1 MAAIN
6 WKKISAVG
14 IILLILILVPMF
26 VNLGTG
32 IMNQLVTLFMYIL
45 LAQSWNLLG
54 GYTGQINL
62 GIAAFFGCS
71 VMVTHFTW
79 VAGMPIIISILA
91 GSLSTIIFAV
101 IIGIPTLRL
110 KGMYFAVGTLALTQA
125 LQVIMQNIFTRSI
138 SAPGEYVHS
147 YNIVTRYYLGL
158 GMVAL
163 VMVAIYFVRW
173 SKLGLAFT
181 SIRDDEQAAQVT
193 GVNTFKYKV
202 ISLLISAFIAGLA
215 GGLYAY
221 FRLYFY
227 YTSDIFGHSWTFS
240 SIMAVIVGGSGTLL
254 GPVLGAIFLV
264 ILGYIF
270 SLTLGQANL
279 IVFGFLFII
288 VMLFMPQGLMGGIN
302 LFRAWLLQRKKPNTL
317 EKNPGI

>member
-1 MAAIN
+1 LAIF
-6 WKKISAVG
+6 
-14 IILLILILVPMF
+14 ILVPLF
-26 VNLGTG
+26 IDLGTG
-32 IMNQLVTLFMYIL
+32 IINQLVTLWIYIL
-45 LAQSWNLLG
+45 LSQSWNLIG

-71 VMVTHFTW
+71 VMVTHFMW
-79 VAGMPIIISILA
+79 VAGIPIIISMLV

-101 IIGIPTLRL
+101 LIGIPTLRL
-110 KGMYFAVGTLALTQA
+110 RGMYFAVGTLALAQA
-125 LQVIMQNIFTRSI
+125 LGVIMQNIFNRAITTR
-138 SAPGEYVHS
+138 GDYVQA
-147 YNIVTRYYLGL
+147 YNIDSRYYIGL
-158 GMVAL
+158 AAVVVVL
-163 VMVAIYFVRW
+163 VAIYFIRR
-173 SKLGLAFT
+173 SKLGQALV
-181 SIRDDEQAAQVT
+181 SIREDEQAAQVT

-227 YTSDIFGHSWTFS
+227 YTGDIFGLNWTFS
-240 SIMAVIVGGSGTLL
+240 AVIAVIIGGGGTLL
-254 GPVLGAIFLV
+254 GPVLGSIFLV

-288 VMLFMPQGLMGGIN
+288 VMLFLPQGLMGGVDLI
-302 LFRAWLLQRKKPNTL
+302 RPWLSRWGKRSANK
-317 EKNPGI
+317 I

>member
-1 MAAIN
+1 MAVIN
-6 WKKISAVG
+6 WKKISAVV
-14 IILLILILVPMF
+14 IVLLIMVLVPMF

-32 IMNQLVTLFMYIL
+32 IMNQLVTLFIYIL
-45 LAQSWNLLG
+45 LAQSWNLIG

-79 VAGMPIIISILA
+79 VAGVPIIISILV

-101 IIGIPTLRL
+101 FIGIPTLRL

-138 SAPGEYVHS
+138 STRGDYVQA
-147 YNIVTRYYLGL
+147 YNIDSRYSLGL
-158 GMVAL
+158 GLAVL
-163 VMVAIYFVRW
+163 VIIAIYLIRR
-173 SKLGLAFT
+173 SKLGLAFM

-240 SIMAVIVGGSGTLL
+240 SIMAVIVGGAGTLW

-264 ILGYIF
+264 LLGYIF

-302 LFRAWLLQRKKPNTL
+302 LFRAWLPQRKKPNAL
-317 EKNPGI
+317 EETPGI